1 MGRDER
7 ISRHRV
13 RRAPTPVTHVE
24 AVRREPSFLRHIDD
38 ERVQLEAWLGVL
50 RLMPACPGNLTGR
63 GCLAQPCCDA
73 QRSEVCRVD
82 LHKLG
87 EEILDFMSAHF
98 ARENTLMRRGRG
110 IHGLRE
116 LFELHAEDH
125 GIMMDRLVDAL
136 GMASPCEQTR
146 ALVDLLDVH
155 MRRHLL
161 THDALLEEQLPRLCH
176 EPFAVPALR

>member
-7 ISRHRV
+7 ILRHRT
-13 RRAPTPVTHVE
+13 RGDFAPGAGVDT
-24 AVRREPSFLRHIDD
+24 VRREAPAFRDIDD
-38 ERVQLEAWLGVL
+38 ERKQVQRWLAVL
-50 RLMPACPGNLTGR
+50 LHVSDCPANVAER
-63 GCLAQPCCDA
+63 GSVTRTCRDPQRHAACD
-73 QRSEVCRVD
+73 VD

-116 LFELHAEDH
+116 LFDLHAEDH
-125 GIMMDRLVDAL
+125 GIMMDTLVGAL
-136 GMASPCEQTR
+136 GMSSPCEQKR
-146 ALVDLLDVH
+146 VLVDLLDVH